1 MEGMQLRPISAYAR
15 ELKSVLPSDAFAP
28 ATTRLVWLPIHL
40 AVIALATVAIA
51 LGWVPLYVAAVLS
64 LVIGMS
70 FAGLTFLAH
79 ETMHGSVVR
88 QRNLRHAVGWLCFLP
103 FVISPRLW
111 VAWHNRVHHGHAN
124 EPGIDPDAN
133 PTLAEYRAS
142 RKVRTVTDHFALG
155 RKNPTGVIGLLVGF
169 TGQSAAVLA
178 FAGRAY
184 LTRRDYRSAVLE
196 TALGVAVWTIV
207 LALVGP
213 LAFLFTFVIPLIVAN
228 VIVMS
233 FIFTNHGLSP
243 VTRVNDPLANSLSV
257 TTPRLVEWVTLGFG
271 HHVEHHLFPAMSS
284 RRAPMLR
291 ALLLERWPERYQS
304 MPLWRALVEMHRT
317 GRVYGD
323 DTTLSDPR
331 AGRQWPALQPRAR
344 VASAAASQPS
354 AV

>member
-1 MEGMQLRPISAYAR
+1 LA
-15 ELKSVLPSDAFAP
+15 
-28 ATTRLVWLPIHL
+28 WLPIHFT
-40 AVIALATVAIA
+40 VIALATVAIA
-51 LGWVPLYVAAVLS
+51 LGWLPLYLAPLLS

-88 QRNLRHAVGWLCFLP
+88 QRHLRHLVGWLGFLP
-103 FVISPRLW
+103 FVVSPRLW

-133 PTLAEYRAS
+133 PTLAEYRGS
-142 RKVRTVTDHFALG
+142 KKVRVVTDHFALG
-155 RKNPTGVIGLLVGF
+155 RTNPTGVIGLLVGF
-169 TGQSAAVLA
+169 SIQSASVLG
-178 FAGRAY
+178 FAGRRRY
-184 LTRRDYRSAVLE
+184 LSASEHRSALLE
-196 TALGVAVWTIV
+196 TALGLAVWAIV

-213 LAFLFTFVIPLIVAN
+213 LAFLFSFVAPLVIAN

-243 VTRVNDPLANSLSV
+243 VTRTNDPLANSLSV
-257 TTPRLVEWVTLGFG
+257 TTPALVEWVTLGFG

-284 RRAPMLR
+284 RKAPMLR

-304 MPLWRALVEMHRT
+304 MSLWRALVTMHRT

-331 AGRQWPALQPRAR
+331 AKREWPTLQPRERADMH
-344 VASAAASQPS
+344 VALEPLPAP
-354 AV
+354 

>member
-1 MEGMQLRPISAYAR
+1 LA
-15 ELKSVLPSDAFAP
+15 
-28 ATTRLVWLPIHL
+28 WLPIHL
-40 AVIALATVAIA
+40 AIVALATAAIA
-51 LGWVPLYVAAVLS
+51 LGWLPLFLAPLLS

-88 QRNLRHAVGWLCFLP
+88 QRHLRHLVGWLGFLP
-103 FVISPRLW
+103 FVVSPRLW

-133 PTLAEYRAS
+133 PTLAEYRGS
-142 RKVRTVTDHFALG
+142 RKVRVVTDHFALG
-155 RKNPTGVIGLLVGF
+155 RTNPTGVIGLLVGF
-169 TGQSAAVLA
+169 SIQSAAVLA
-178 FAGRAY
+178 SAGRRGY
-184 LTRRDYRSAVLE
+184 LSRHEHRSALLE
-196 TALGVAVWTIV
+196 TALGLSLWIIV
-207 LALVGP
+207 LFLVGP
-213 LAFLFTFVIPLIVAN
+213 LAFLFSFVLPLIIAN

-243 VTRVNDPLANSLSV
+243 VTRTNDPLANSLSV
-257 TTPRLVEWVTLGFG
+257 TTPALIEWVTLGFG

-304 MPLWRALVEMHRT
+304 MSLWRALVTMHRT
-317 GRVYGD
+317 GRVYGN

-331 AGRQWPALQPRAR
+331 TRREWPALHPRERPCALT
-344 VASAAASQPS
+344 ASIACPSPAS
-354 AV
+354 